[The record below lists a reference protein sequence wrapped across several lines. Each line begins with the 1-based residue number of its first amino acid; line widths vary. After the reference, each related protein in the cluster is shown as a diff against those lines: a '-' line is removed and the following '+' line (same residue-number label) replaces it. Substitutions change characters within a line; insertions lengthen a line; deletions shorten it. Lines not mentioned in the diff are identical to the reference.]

1 MNILLVNPPNSGRS
15 IPEERYGLDTLKQI
29 FRGEPLGLEVLAAS
43 LVEHEVSIL
52 DLKAAPDDFSTAIAT
67 LQPDLVAFTA
77 MTCEANTV
85 VRLASEVKQA
95 TQAITIVGGIHAS
108 NDPQFFNH
116 EMIDY
121 IVIGLGQQSLAELI
135 ATLEKDHTDQ
145 PIDLAI
151 PGVAKTTPD
160 QTLKWTPRQFQAE
173 DYAEA
178 PAPRYDLT
186 AAYRDSYFLPK
197 LQVHMG
203 YVVTAYGCPYR
214 CAFCSIAGQTGGQ
227 YLCQNN
233 KNVVRDLQCLP
244 DVPFVRL
251 VDANTF
257 GSISHAQELCHAIEQ
272 AGIKKQYLLDVRAD
286 TVVNHPKVLEE
297 WQRIGLRSV
306 VIGFEEI
313 SDKRLSA
320 MNKQG
325 SAQLNS
331 EALTILNQL
340 GISVV
345 GDFIVDP
352 DYDDED
358 FDQLEE
364 YITSHQINLPMLT
377 IMTPLPGTPL
387 YAKMKNRIS
396 EYNLDFYTL
405 TNAVTPTRLSEKRF
419 YTRYSELMRSC
430 HRHAKI

>member
-1 MNILLVNPPNSGRS
+1 MNILLVNPPNCGRS

-43 LVEHEVSIL
+43 LVGHEVSII
-52 DLKAAPDDFSTAIAT
+52 DLKAAPNDFSATIAT
-67 LQPDLVAFTA
+67 LKPDLVAFTA

-85 VRLASEVKQA
+85 VCLASEVKQA
-95 TQAITIVGGIHAS
+95 VQAITVVGGIHAS
-108 NDPQFFNH
+108 NDPEFFNR

-121 IVIGLGQQSLAELI
+121 IVIGLGQQSLAQLVSTIE
-135 ATLEKDHTDQ
+135 EDRVEQ
-145 PIDLAI
+145 PINPAI
-151 PGVAKTTPD
+151 PGVAKTTPH
-160 QTLKWTPRQFQAE
+160 QPLNWTPRKFQAE
-173 DYAEA
+173 DYIKT

-203 YVVTAYGCPYR
+203 YVVSAYGCPYR
-214 CAFCSIAGQTGGQ
+214 CAFCSIAGQAGGQ

-244 DVPFVRL
+244 DAPFVRL

-257 GSISHAQELCHAIEQ
+257 GSIKHASELCHAIEQ

-286 TVVNHPKVLEE
+286 TVVKHPKILEE
-297 WQRIGLRSV
+297 WQQIGLRSV

-325 SAQLNS
+325 SANLNN

-352 DYDDED
+352 DYDDDD
-358 FDQLEE
+358 FDQLEN

-377 IMTPLPGTPL
+377 IMTPLPGTEL
-387 YAKMKNRIS
+387 YTKMKNQIS
-396 EYNLDFYTL
+396 EFNLDYYTL
-405 TNAVTPTRLSEKRF
+405 TNAVVPTRLSEKQF

>member
-15 IPEERYGLDTLKQI
+15 IPEERYGIDTLKQI
-29 FRGEPLGLEVLAAS
+29 FRGEPLGLEVLAGY
-43 LVEHEVSIL
+43 LDGHEVSIL
-52 DLKAAPDDFSTAIAT
+52 DLKAAPDDFSSVIAT
-67 LQPDLVAFTA
+67 SKPDLVAFTA

-85 VRLASEVKQA
+85 IRLAREVKQN
-95 TQAITIVGGIHAS
+95 TNAITVIGGIHAS

-116 EMIDY
+116 AVFDY
-121 IVIGLGQQSLAELI
+121 IVIGLGQQSLAKLV
-135 ATLEKDHTDQ
+135 AALESGHNDQ
-145 PIDLAI
+145 PIT
-151 PGVAKTTPD
+151 GVAKSTPG
-160 QTLKWTPRQFQAE
+160 QNLNWTQRQFEAQN
-173 DYAEA
+173 YTVA

-214 CAFCSIAGQTGGQ
+214 CAFCSIAGQAGGQ

-233 KNVVRDLQCLP
+233 KNVIRDLQCLP
-244 DVPFVRL
+244 DVPFIRL

-257 GSISHAQELCHAIEQ
+257 GSIAHAQELCHAIEQ

-286 TVVNHPKVLEE
+286 TVVSHPNVLEE

-325 SAQLNS
+325 STQLNS

-387 YAKMKNRIS
+387 YATMKNQIS
-396 EYNLDFYTL
+396 EFNLDYYTL

-419 YTRYSELMRSC
+419 YTRYSDLMRSC
-430 HRHAKI
+430 HRHATI